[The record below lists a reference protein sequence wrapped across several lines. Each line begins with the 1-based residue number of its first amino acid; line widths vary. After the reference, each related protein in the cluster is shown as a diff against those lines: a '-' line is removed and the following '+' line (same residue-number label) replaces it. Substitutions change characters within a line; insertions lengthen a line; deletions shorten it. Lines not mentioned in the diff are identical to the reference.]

1 MLLELPESHGEEL
14 SHEKLVQMGK
24 VKVSKE
30 TTYPTNIAKNKC
42 QETHQVFFFFNFRFC
57 IFKGRINSFLV
68 INMQREKFLNHLA
81 LNFGS

>member
-42 QETHQVFFFFNFRFC
+42 QETHQVFFFFL
-57 IFKGRINSFLV
+57 IFGFAFLKDELTV
-68 INMQREKFLNHLA
+68 F
-81 LNFGS
+81 